1 MPYCSQCGGEINET
15 ARFCRHCGNATD
27 NSPVASPAPSSSP
40 LTSPKSGSSS
50 SRTFWKWVSIGGLSF
65 FGLFF
70 LMIIIGII
78 GESCS
83 SESRP
88 PRRIPTATPSAQDKP
103 VDTIVRP
110 TATPRPVNR
119 HTPTPRRPT
128 ATPRPVR
135 RSTPSFCSQENYARM
150 SARYI
155 AAIEQGNYSRASEI
169 NIDMARW
176 VDQCLP

>member
-27 NSPVASPAPSSSP
+27 DSSMADPAPTSSLPSP
-40 LTSPKSGSSS
+40 ENDSRP

-78 GESCS
+78 GGSCS
-83 SESRP
+83 SDNRS
-88 PRRIPTATPSAQDKP
+88 PRVPTSTPSVREKP
-103 VDTIVRP
+103 VETIVSP

-119 HTPTPRRPT
+119 HTPTPSRPA
-128 ATPRPVR
+128 ATPRPAR

-155 AAIEQGNYSRASEI
+155 AAIEQDNYSRASEI

-176 VDQCLP
+176 IDQCLP